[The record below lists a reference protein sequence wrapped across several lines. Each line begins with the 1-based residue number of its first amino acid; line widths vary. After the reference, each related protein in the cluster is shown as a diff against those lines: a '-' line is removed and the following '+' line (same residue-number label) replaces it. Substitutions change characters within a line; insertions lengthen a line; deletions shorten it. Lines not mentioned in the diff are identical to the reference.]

1 MNILHGTW
9 SCSLNQI
16 NKGMSQIF
24 DTPYRRVLQVYVQ
37 KMFFHNGGI
46 ANKVDNQW
54 ESIFNDGGIANQV
67 DNQSNVKV

>member
-1 MNILHGTW
+1 
-9 SCSLNQI
+9 
-16 NKGMSQIF
+16 MSQIF